1 MNIGIS
7 NTNRLLDT
15 PLERGPRVLLILAI
29 LMIAASF
36 VAPLW
41 TVGVSSAAGTRGVGV
56 YTVTLAD
63 TSVETSSVVVVAD
76 PPPAPLPRSE
86 RMWIAFGLTAAAL
99 LFARAAALGT
109 LRSLVD
115 SLVVYLLF
123 GGATLWLLSRDLA
136 RFGGTSEAPGPASL
150 LFGGWQNAELKFSP
164 GPAAGAWALVIVALL
179 LGGALAMAWRSARQ
193 ELASDF
199 AIVAG

>member
-1 MNIGIS
+1 MNVGIS
-7 NTNRLLDT
+7 QANRLLET
-15 PLERGPRVLLILAI
+15 PLDRGPRVLLILAI
-29 LMIAASF
+29 LMIATSF

-41 TVGVSSAAGTRGVGV
+41 TVAVSSSTGGGRGGGV
-56 YTVTLAD
+56 YTVNLGGA
-63 TSVETSSVVVVAD
+63 ETSSVVVVAD

-136 RFGGTSEAPGPASL
+136 RFGGTPDAPGPARL
-150 LFGGWQNAELKFSP
+150 LFGGWQNAELKFSS
-164 GPAAGAWALVIVALL
+164 GPAVGAWALVIVALL
-179 LGGALAMAWRSARQ
+179 LGGALAMAWRSAREEQ
-193 ELASDF
+193 ASDF

>member
-1 MNIGIS
+1 M
-7 NTNRLLDT
+7 
-15 PLERGPRVLLILAI
+15 LAI

-41 TVGVSSAAGTRGVGV
+41 TVAVSSAAGTGRSGVGV
-56 YTVTLAD
+56 YTVNLAGA
-63 TSVETSSVVVVAD
+63 EPSSVVVVAD

-86 RMWIAFGLTAAAL
+86 RMWIAFGLAAAAL

-109 LRSLVD
+109 LSSLVD
-115 SLVVYLLF
+115 SFVVYLLF

-136 RFGGTSEAPGPASL
+136 RFGGTAEAPGPARL
-150 LFGGWQNAELKFSP
+150 LFGGWQNAELKFSSA
-164 GPAAGAWALVIVALL
+164 PAAGAWALAIVALL
-179 LGGALAMAWRSARQ
+179 LGGALAMAWRSARR
-193 ELASDF
+193 ELESDF

>member
-1 MNIGIS
+1 MNVGIFRA
-7 NTNRLLDT
+7 NRLLDT
-15 PLERGPRVLLILAI
+15 PLDRGPRVLLLLAI
-29 LMIAASF
+29 LLIAASF

-41 TVGVSSAAGTRGVGV
+41 TVAVSSPAGTGRSV
-56 YTVTLAD
+56 YTVNLAGA
-63 TSVETSSVVVVAD
+63 ETSTVVVVAD

-86 RMWIAFGLTAAAL
+86 RMWIAFGLIAAAL

-136 RFGGTSEAPGPASL
+136 RFGGTAEAPAPLRL
-150 LFGGWQNAELKFSP
+150 LFGGWQNAELKFSS

-179 LGGALAMAWRSARQ
+179 LGGALAMAWRSARE

>member
-7 NTNRLLDT
+7 NTNRLLET
-15 PLERGPRVLLILAI
+15 PLDRGPRVLLILAI

-41 TVGVSSAAGTRGVGV
+41 TVAVSSPAGTGRGGV
-56 YTVTLAD
+56 YTVNLAG
-63 TSVETSSVVVVAD
+63 TETSSVVVVAD

-86 RMWIAFGLTAAAL
+86 RMWIAFGLIAAAL

-136 RFGGTSEAPGPASL
+136 RFGGTPEAPGPARL
-150 LFGGWQNAELKFSP
+150 LFGGWRNAELTFSS

-179 LGGALAMAWRSARQ
+179 LGGALAMAWRSARE

>member
-7 NTNRLLDT
+7 RTNRLLET
-15 PLERGPRVLLILAI
+15 PLDRGPRVLLMLAI

-41 TVGVSSAAGTRGVGV
+41 TVAVSSAAGTGRSGIGV
-56 YTVTLAD
+56 YTVNLAGA
-63 TSVETSSVVVVAD
+63 EPSSVVVVAD

-86 RMWIAFGLTAAAL
+86 RMWIAFGLAAAAL

-109 LRSLVD
+109 LSSLVD
-115 SLVVYLLF
+115 SFVVYLLF

-136 RFGGTSEAPGPASL
+136 RFGGTAETPGPARL
-150 LFGGWQNAELKFSP
+150 LFG
-164 GPAAGAWALVIVALL
+164 
-179 LGGALAMAWRSARQ
+179 
-193 ELASDF
+193 ASTKVGRLTF
-199 AIVAG
+199 AITPAVVKLLPEPVMPSSV